1 MVSQSALQL
10 GTDIN
15 AALLAAASVLNHSNQ
30 EPGRG
35 PSVGRITLI
44 IFLTDGEPTAGVT
57 TPTVILS
64 NIRQALDNRVSQGQL
79 GLWG

>member
-15 AALLAAASVLNHSNQ
+15 AALLAATLVLNHRNQ

-35 PSVGRITLI
+35 HSVGRIPLI
-44 IFLTDGEPTAGVT
+44 IFLTDGEPMAGVT
-57 TPTVILS
+57 TPSVILS